1 MKRFDGTLLFADIGP
16 GAWVLETQQGK
27 RLSLQ
32 GNIPAALSGQSVTV
46 WGEPSDVMGFA
57 MTGPTIKVNRIRPQD
72 SESPVTE
79 S

>member
-1 MKRFDGTLLFADIGP
+1 MKRFEGTLLFADIGP
-16 GAWVLETQQGK
+16 GAWVLETPQGT

-46 WGEPSDVMGFA
+46 WGEPSDAMGFA
-57 MTGPTIKVNRIRPQD
+57 MTGPTIKVARIGPQQ
-72 SESPVTE
+72 SGGSVTE